1 MGSRD
6 HPQGR
11 AHPCGRDGP
20 GVTVMQHTA
29 SRREEAHAMVHQLL
43 GQVTIL
49 RLHRSGE
56 SCQSLRINRMGSSL
70 TRPHAIQ
77 GPGEVH
83 RRWTGRTQH
92 GDGQIEVFAG
102 AGSQNHTPGSS
113 NADGGSSTH
122 GHRGDGFSHIAP
134 VPKFQK
140 LNGIGQ
146 TSLIQK
152 FKGFSSPT
160 EAGGQR
166 HRSKASVSCI
176 EDKGVAHVER
186 FDAIRADL
194 IKTMQ
199 MLHQRHWCDGTGGNF
214 SVVVQREPLLMLMAP
229 SGVDKGSVLP
239 HQLIVVNGQQDVV
252 DGIGCASAE
261 TALHRELIQH
271 AGAGSVLHTHSVQAT
286 ALSQHYRSQGFIP
299 LEGWEMLKG
308 LAGITTH
315 ATRVDL
321 PVVANSQSMEDLV
334 MAFGPHIANRAHGIL
349 VAGHGLYAWGKNLAQ
364 AQRHVEIL
372 EFLLNVHSQQ
382 LLLQN
387 R

>member
-1 MGSRD
+1 MG
-6 HPQGR
+6 Q
-11 AHPCGRDGP
+11 A
-20 GVTVMQHTA
+20 
-29 SRREEAHAMVHQLL
+29 
-43 GQVTIL
+43 
-49 RLHRSGE
+49 
-56 SCQSLRINRMGSSL
+56 
-70 TRPHAIQ
+70 
-77 GPGEVH
+77 
-83 RRWTGRTQH
+83 
-92 GDGQIEVFAG
+92 
-102 AGSQNHTPGSS
+102 
-113 NADGGSSTH
+113 
-122 GHRGDGFSHIAP
+122 
-134 VPKFQK
+134 
-140 LNGIGQ
+140 
-146 TSLIQK
+146 SLIEK
-152 FKGFSSPT
+152 FEGFSSPT
-160 EAGGQR
+160 KAGGQR

-214 SVVVQREPLLMLMAP
+214 SVVVQQEPLLMLMAP

-252 DGIGCASAE
+252 DGIGRASAE
-261 TALHRELIQH
+261 TALHRELIQQ

-286 ALSQHYRSQGFIP
+286 ALSQHYRTQGFIP

-308 LAGITTH
+308 LEGISTH

-334 MAFGPHIANRAHGIL
+334 MAFRPHLANRAHGIL

-364 AQRHVEIL
+364 ARRHVEIL
-372 EFLLNVHSQQ
+372 EFLLNVYCQH
-382 LLLQN
+382 LLLQK